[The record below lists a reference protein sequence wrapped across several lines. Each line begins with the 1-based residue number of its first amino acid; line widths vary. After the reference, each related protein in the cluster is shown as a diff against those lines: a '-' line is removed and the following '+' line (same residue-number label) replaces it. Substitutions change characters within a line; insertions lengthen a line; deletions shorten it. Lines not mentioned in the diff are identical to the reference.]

1 VIESVRARLT
11 FWFTGVFAAFLTL
24 FAAAAYSFLSNTTL
38 ARVDEYLAE
47 TADAVAG
54 ALEAGGDE
62 PGASRPE
69 LVDAVMREYRFR
81 DIGVGV
87 YDAATGMLVASNPAM
102 HGRPG
107 ASGTDVLPPTPLPP
121 LPPLPAGA
129 RRGGEYRATLPAA
142 AGGTRF
148 YSEPVDVRG
157 GTLLVGTTR
166 GLASHQRTLREARD
180 VMLVGL
186 PLALA
191 LAALGGYLFVRQTL
205 DPVVAMSDR
214 AARIGASTLHERLP
228 VTNARDELGRLAG
241 VFNELLQR
249 LDESFDRQRQF
260 MADASHELR
269 TPVAIISGEAE
280 LALARDDRSSAE
292 LRGALAQVRDQGRRM
307 RHIVEDLFL
316 LARADAGEQ
325 PLQRAPLYV
334 DDLAAEVTQSLRTL
348 AEQKRIALEVDA
360 AVELP
365 LSGDEH
371 LLRRML
377 VNLVENAIKYT
388 PPGGRV
394 QVREA
399 RSGDR
404 YALTVTDTG
413 SGIPL
418 AMHERVF
425 ERFFRAEHE
434 GAVVSNGGAP
444 AGAGL
449 GLAIARWIAEAHGG
463 TLRLARSDERGSEFR
478 VELPV

>member
-1 VIESVRARLT
+1 VIESLRARLT
-11 FWFTGVFAAFLTL
+11 FWFTGVFAVFLTL

-62 PGASRPE
+62 PAPARSE

-87 YDAATGMLVASNPAM
+87 YDAATGMLVASNPAL

-107 ASGTDVLPPTPLPP
+107 AGGTDVLPPTPLPP
-121 LPPLPAGA
+121 LPAAA
-129 RRGGEYRATLPAA
+129 RRGTEYRTTLPGA

-157 GTLLVGTTR
+157 GPLLVVTTR

-214 AARIGASTLHERLP
+214 AVRIGASTLHERLP

-280 LALARDDRSSAE
+280 LALARDDRPPAE

-325 PLQRAPLYV
+325 PLQRAPLYL

-360 AVELP
+360 GVELP

-388 PPGGRV
+388 PAGGRV
-394 QVREA
+394 LVRAA

-404 YALTVTDTG
+404 SVLSVTDTG
-413 SGIPL
+413 SGIPP
-418 AMHERVF
+418 AMQERVF

-434 GAVVSNGGAP
+434 GAAPSNGDAP
-444 AGAGL
+444 VAGAGL

-463 TLRLARSDERGSEFR
+463 TLKLARSDESGSEFR
-478 VELPV
+478 VELPG